1 MEVQVDAFGDA
12 PPDTFLALR
21 IGDVQK
27 QSRFSDSRTF
37 KFPKGAPNG
46 FNFGRVEVFKRIGH
60 LTVRLD
66 DLEGGA
72 KDVEVPCD
80 YPGTR
85 QVSMRLAVRG
95 GQLDHLPGLDAKS
108 GAKFKQR
115 QDTAQRYLEEHK
127 LEELL
132 ADAMKH
138 LIHKKP
144 HNPHQFLSKFILQ
157 RSSTPPLPSIY
168 QASGPPQLA
177 PELPLLQLKQPRLRP
192 NLLGEAKL
200 PPLAA
205 CPSAPALGL
214 PGKLFVPKVVQPL
227 LAHFSGY
234 YRENFRS
241 VGPEEL
247 QDLYAKFPAAR
258 QVQFNNSSKQAGWTD
273 FRDYFTENFIGAPA
287 PCWNSIHAKFPPA
300 PKVQFPTP
308 QASVAKVGDDFGRFY
323 AAYFAGGGN
332 DALQSVYMKF
342 PAYCKALEIAV
353 QDVQI
358 ERLPLRGAGFNTL
371 PSVGSWL
378 ARKPKIV
385 QGPSQVVA
393 GQCTGDARPSLPSL
407 SDFGAYAKEYLVPC
421 GMMALYSKFPP
432 VRARAVT
439 ATNTDAGPSSIT
451 SHGFRHKASVGTWL
465 MVRPPRCSQTVT
477 QLTSAHELAK
487 LPSVG
492 TWLTLRP
499 SGDASAKVSP
509 TRSLLDVGETELE
522 GTGGREWLLA
532 AQNELAAKDKEI
544 EELRRML
551 ERMKPA

>member
-168 QASGPPQLA
+168 QALLDLVSFSFATNQPHTRAPLSNMLPDFVVSGP
-177 PELPLLQLKQPRLRP
+177 
-192 NLLGEAKL
+192 
-200 PPLAA
+200 
-205 CPSAPALGL
+205 
-214 PGKLFVPKVVQPL
+214 
-227 LAHFSGY
+227 
-234 YRENFRS
+234 
-241 VGPEEL
+241 
-247 QDLYAKFPAAR
+247 
-258 QVQFNNSSKQAGWTD
+258 D
-273 FRDYFTENFIGAPA
+273 FRWRGYGGI
-287 PCWNSIHAKFPPA
+287 
-300 PKVQFPTP
+300 
-308 QASVAKVGDDFGRFY
+308 VAAGYWDAEWRV
-323 AAYFAGGGN
+323 ATQSAYF
-332 DALQSVYMKF
+332 
-342 PAYCKALEIAV
+342 
-353 QDVQI
+353 
-358 ERLPLRGAGFNTL
+358 
-371 PSVGSWL
+371 
-378 ARKPKIV
+378 
-385 QGPSQVVA
+385 
-393 GQCTGDARPSLPSL
+393 QC
-407 SDFGAYAKEYLVPC
+407 
-421 GMMALYSKFPP
+421 
-432 VRARAVT
+432 
-439 ATNTDAGPSSIT
+439 
-451 SHGFRHKASVGTWL
+451 
-465 MVRPPRCSQTVT
+465 
-477 QLTSAHELAK
+477 
-487 LPSVG
+487 
-492 TWLTLRP
+492 
-499 SGDASAKVSP
+499 
-509 TRSLLDVGETELE
+509 
-522 GTGGREWLLA
+522 
-532 AQNELAAKDKEI
+532 
-544 EELRRML
+544 
-551 ERMKPA
+551 